1 MELSEFNALKEKVAK
16 FVEVN
21 DKNVSDRILSWAKN
35 YSQILDKFVSET
47 RTLADLK
54 TDLDEIHGLILRDL
68 KEKGNYALKTQE
80 QEYYIFSDPK
90 YKEHKIKVNRQ
101 EMIVSYLEN
110 LLGMI
115 KNLQYNLKSYVD
127 LKMFLGGK

>member
-16 FVEVN
+16 FVEIN
-21 DKNVSDRILSWAKN
+21 DKNISDRILSWAKN

-47 RTLADLK
+47 RILADLK

-68 KEKGNYALKTQE
+68 KEKGNYVLKTQE

-90 YKEHKIKVNRQ
+90 YKELKIKVNRQ